1 MVPLRR
7 WLYLVCDDDD
17 DNDDAVNSMLP
28 SRPDLFIVL
37 VEEEDEEEE
46 PRERKLFARS
56 VDHVSDCIH
65 GSDIALDFYNSIGY
79 NMMW

>member
-7 WLYLVCDDDD
+7 WLYLVCDDD

-37 VEEEDEEEE
+37 VEEDEEE

-65 GSDIALDFYNSIGY
+65 GSDIALDFLRSKPP
-79 NMMW
+79 MLMLK

>member
-7 WLYLVCDDDD
+7 WLYLVCDDD

-37 VEEEDEEEE
+37 VEEDEEE

>member
-1 MVPLRR
+1 
-7 WLYLVCDDDD
+7 
-17 DNDDAVNSMLP
+17 
-28 SRPDLFIVL
+28 
-37 VEEEDEEEE
+37 VEEDEEE